1 MAPIQR
7 YSRTVT
13 VCLENGVSQMHSVF
27 LTGNRDWSGGG
38 WGRTRQPAAGK
49 AENFLK
55 KFCKSV
61 DAWVSGHY
69 HYINLLKQ

>member
-1 MAPIQR
+1 MVPIQR

-13 VCLENGVSQMHSVF
+13 VCLENVVSQMHSVF

-38 WGRTRQPAAGK
+38 GIRIRKPAAGK

-61 DAWVSGHY
+61 DASVSGHY